1 VSISSS
7 TQSDPSHESTASPS
21 IARIDLS
28 ALGHNLDQV
37 RRRIPTGCDILAVVK
52 ADAYGHG
59 ALAIAG
65 ELARLGINRFGV
77 ATVQEGLHLR
87 NAGLAGSILILG
99 ALQPQHI
106 EAVVQHRLTP
116 IIHDG
121 LMAEQLAK
129 LIPSRARPYPV
140 HIKVDTGM
148 SRLGL
153 APDDVLP
160 LLQSSSFRETLAPE
174 GLMTHLADADGEEP
188 TFTTHQMKRF
198 YALIAAIEAAGIK
211 IPLIHAAN
219 SAGILRHPS
228 THFTLVRPGI
238 MLYGYHTTTQ
248 PDNLPDL
255 KPVLSLTTRVVQVR
269 RLDPGQSVS
278 YNRVFTVSRPST
290 IAVLPIGYGDGYS
303 RHLSNRGAVLIK
315 GKRAAIVGRI
325 CMDMTMVDVTDI
337 PDVATGDEAVLIG
350 QQGGLRITAA
360 HLATWAE
367 TIPYEILCAIGPR
380 VRRVYR

>member
-1 VSISSS
+1 VSTSSS
-7 TQSDPSHESTASPS
+7 HQSPSYSDSTASPS

-37 RRRIPTGCDILAVVK
+37 RRRIPQDCDILAIVK

-59 ALAIAG
+59 AVAVAT
-65 ELARLGINRFGV
+65 ELARLGIRRFGV
-77 ATVQEGLHLR
+77 ATVHEGVQLR
-87 NAGLAGSILILG
+87 EAGLVGSILILG

-106 EAVVQHRLTP
+106 DAVAKHRLTP

-121 LMAEQLAK
+121 LVAEQLARS
-129 LIPSRARPYPV
+129 IPSHARPYPV

-153 APDDVLP
+153 SSDEVLP
-160 LLQSSSFRETLAPE
+160 LLQSSLFRESLSAE
-174 GLMTHLADADGEEP
+174 GLMTHLADADGQDP
-188 TFTTHQMKRF
+188 TFTTRQTERF
-198 YALIAAIEAAGIK
+198 HALIDATQAAGIK

-248 PDNLPDL
+248 PDDLPDL
-255 KPVLSLTTRVVQVR
+255 KPVLSLATRVVQVR
-269 RLDPGQSVS
+269 RLEPGQSVS

-337 PDVATGDEAVLIG
+337 PDIVAGDEATLIG